1 MHKYLVLNSEGEAV
15 AHCQSAQELCEPMW
29 RLEFSQGEEELVW
42 DLDHI
47 SLVGA
52 DGPCAAAEG
61 HVVRRRDNMLWV
73 EAVRDL
79 GSKVRENLRI
89 PVQFESFVY
98 LPTGRLPIE
107 SADLSC
113 GGIAFFCDAQLK
125 EGEQMEVVIPVT
137 SQPLVLRMKILRQRC
152 SSKERTSARKLRC
165 NGPIAGRRSSPAS
178 MLAVY
183 GCSRRIRWATMS
195 CIRWTD
201 SCVRAHGS
209 RRMARP
215 MMSCWSISIA
225 V

>member
-1 MHKYLVLNSEGEAV
+1 MMHKYRVLNSEGEAV
-15 AHCQSAQELCEPMW
+15 AHCQSAQERCEPMW

-107 SADLSC
+107 SVDLSC

-137 SQPLVLRMKILRQRC
+137 SQPLVLRMKILR
-152 SSKERTSARKLRC
+152 
-165 NGPIAGRRSSPAS
+165 RRSSSRKEPLYAAQFVDLLREEES
-178 MLAVY
+178 MVREAVF
-183 GCSRRIRWATMS
+183 
-195 CIRWTD
+195 
-201 SCVRAHGS
+201 
-209 RRMARP
+209 
-215 MMSCWSISIA
+215 SIQLQKKPH
-225 V
+225 